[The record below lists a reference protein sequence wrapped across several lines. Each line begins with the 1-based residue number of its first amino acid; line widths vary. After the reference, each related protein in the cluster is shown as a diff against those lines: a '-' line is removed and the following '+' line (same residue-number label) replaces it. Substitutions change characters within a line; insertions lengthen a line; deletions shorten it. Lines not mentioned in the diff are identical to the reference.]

1 MSAPVRLEAPQLRKH
16 QLCILVSAAF
26 LLGLGQPVLAQDR
39 SSVFSARFEALWNKM
54 TGRGLPENVSMSNGR
69 IEAQQVLIS
78 AKFAGRLADVLVDEG
93 QIVDAG
99 APIARIDTADLDAQ
113 LAGAKAQVRR
123 SETSQVEAEAS
134 IAQRQSELTL
144 AKQEF
149 ERAQS
154 MSNTGSGTMQ
164 QLELRRSQLSVA
176 EAAQRAALASRDEAE
191 AATEAA
197 QAEVV
202 RIQTLLDDAVLK
214 APRRGR
220 VEYKLAQTGEV
231 VAAGAPVAT
240 LLDLSDVSMTIF
252 LPARAAGTLAIGD
265 EARIILDPAPQ
276 YVVPATVSFVS
287 SQAQFT
293 PKTVETQDEREKLVF
308 RVKLKIAPDL
318 LKDYESRVKT
328 GVRGIGYVRTD
339 PKSAWPAELQ
349 VKLPQ

>member
-26 LLGLGQPVLAQDR
+26 LLGLGQPALAQDR

-123 SETSQVEAEAS
+123 SETSRVEAEAS

>member
-1 MSAPVRLEAPQLRKH
+1 MRKH
-16 QLCILVSAAF
+16 QLCVLVSAAF

-39 SSVFSARFEALWNKM
+39 PSVFSARFEALWNKM

-293 PKTVETQDEREKLVF
+293 PKTVETRDEREKLVF

>member
-1 MSAPVRLEAPQLRKH
+1 LRKH
-16 QLCILVSAAF
+16 QLCVLVSAAF

-54 TGRGLPENVSMSNGR
+54 TGRGLPKNVSMSNGR

-134 IAQRQSELTL
+134 IAQRQSELIL
-144 AKQEF
+144 ARQEF

-154 MSNTGSGTMQ
+154 MSSTGSGTMQ

-265 EARIILDPAPQ
+265 EARIIFDPAPQ

>member
-1 MSAPVRLEAPQLRKH
+1 
-16 QLCILVSAAF
+16 
-26 LLGLGQPVLAQDR
+26 
-39 SSVFSARFEALWNKM
+39 
-54 TGRGLPENVSMSNGR
+54 MSNGR

-134 IAQRQSELTL
+134 IAQRQSELIL
-144 AKQEF
+144 ARQEF

-154 MSNTGSGTMQ
+154 MSSTGSGTMQ

-176 EAAQRAALASRDEAE
+176 EAAQKAALASRDEAE
-191 AATEAA
+191 ATTEAA

-202 RIQTLLDDAVLK
+202 RIQTVLDDAVLK

-339 PKSAWPAELQ
+339 PKLAWPAELQ

>member
-1 MSAPVRLEAPQLRKH
+1 
-16 QLCILVSAAF
+16 
-26 LLGLGQPVLAQDR
+26 
-39 SSVFSARFEALWNKM
+39 
-54 TGRGLPENVSMSNGR
+54 MSNGR

-134 IAQRQSELTL
+134 IAQRQSELIL
-144 AKQEF
+144 ARQEF

-154 MSNTGSGTMQ
+154 MSSTGSGTMQ

-265 EARIILDPAPQ
+265 EARIIFDPAPQ

>member
-1 MSAPVRLEAPQLRKH
+1 LRKH
-16 QLCILVSAAF
+16 QLCVLVSLAF

-93 QIVDAG
+93 QIIDAG

-134 IAQRQSELTL
+134 IAQRQSELIL
-144 AKQEF
+144 ARQEF
-149 ERAQS
+149 ERAHS
-154 MSNTGSGTMQ
+154 MSSTGSGTMQ

-176 EAAQRAALASRDEAE
+176 EAAQKAALASRDEAE

-293 PKTVETQDEREKLVF
+293 PKTVETSDEREKLVF

-339 PKSAWPAELQ
+339 PKSAWPAKLQ

>member
-1 MSAPVRLEAPQLRKH
+1 MRKH
-16 QLCILVSAAF
+16 QLCILVSLAF

-78 AKFAGRLADVLVDEG
+78 AKFAGRLADVFVDEG

-134 IAQRQSELTL
+134 IAQRQSELIL
-144 AKQEF
+144 ARQEF

-154 MSNTGSGTMQ
+154 MSSTGSGTMQ

-176 EAAQRAALASRDEAE
+176 EAAQKAALASRDEAE

-202 RIQTLLDDAVLK
+202 RIQTVLDDAVLK

-318 LKDYESRVKT
+318 LKDYETRVKT

>member
-1 MSAPVRLEAPQLRKH
+1 MRKH
-16 QLCILVSAAF
+16 QLCILVSLAF
-26 LLGLGQPVLAQDR
+26 LLGPGQPVLAQDR

-93 QIVDAG
+93 QIIDAG

-134 IAQRQSELTL
+134 IAQRQSELIL
-144 AKQEF
+144 ARQEF
-149 ERAQS
+149 QRAQS
-154 MSNTGSGTMQ
+154 MSSTGSGTMQ

-176 EAAQRAALASRDEAE
+176 EAAQKAALASRDEAE

-287 SQAQFT
+287 SRAQFT

>member
-1 MSAPVRLEAPQLRKH
+1 MRKH

-93 QIVDAG
+93 QIVDAS

-113 LAGAKAQVRR
+113 LTGAKAQVRR

-154 MSNTGSGTMQ
+154 MSNTGSGTTQ

-176 EAAQRAALASRDEAE
+176 EAAQKAALASRDEAE

-197 QAEVV
+197 QAEAV

-287 SQAQFT
+287 SEAQFT

>member
-1 MSAPVRLEAPQLRKH
+1 MRKH
-16 QLCILVSAAF
+16 QLCVLVSAAF

-134 IAQRQSELTL
+134 IAQRQSELIL
-144 AKQEF
+144 ARQEF

-154 MSNTGSGTMQ
+154 MSSTGSGTMQ
-164 QLELRRSQLSVA
+164 QLELRRSQLNVA
-176 EAAQRAALASRDEAE
+176 EAAQKAALASRDEAE

-276 YVVPATVSFVS
+276 YVVPATISFVS

-308 RVKLKIAPDL
+308 RVKLRIAPDL

-349 VKLPQ
+349 VNLPQ

>member
-1 MSAPVRLEAPQLRKH
+1 MRKH
-16 QLCILVSAAF
+16 QLCVLVSAAF

-39 SSVFSARFEALWNKM
+39 SSAFSARFEALWNKV

-134 IAQRQSELTL
+134 IAQRQSELIL
-144 AKQEF
+144 ARQEF

-154 MSNTGSGTMQ
+154 MSSTGSGTMQ

-176 EAAQRAALASRDEAE
+176 EAAQKAALASRDEAE

-202 RIQTLLDDAVLK
+202 RIQTVLDDAVLK

>member
-1 MSAPVRLEAPQLRKH
+1 LEAPQLRKH
-16 QLCILVSAAF
+16 QLCVLVSAAF

-134 IAQRQSELTL
+134 IAQRQSELAL
-144 AKQEF
+144 ARQEF
-149 ERAQS
+149 ERARS

-339 PKSAWPAELQ
+339 PKSGWPAELQ

>member
-1 MSAPVRLEAPQLRKH
+1 MRKH
-16 QLCILVSAAF
+16 QLCILVSLAF

-134 IAQRQSELTL
+134 IAQRKSELIL
-144 AKQEF
+144 ARQEF

-154 MSNTGSGTMQ
+154 MSSTGSGTMQ

-176 EAAQRAALASRDEAE
+176 EAAQKAALASRDEAE

-318 LKDYESRVKT
+318 LKDYETRVKT

>member
-1 MSAPVRLEAPQLRKH
+1 LRKH
-16 QLCILVSAAF
+16 QLCILVSLAF

-134 IAQRQSELTL
+134 IAQRQSELIL
-144 AKQEF
+144 ARQEF

-154 MSNTGSGTMQ
+154 MSSTGSGTMQ

-176 EAAQRAALASRDEAE
+176 EAAQKAALASRDEAE

>member
-1 MSAPVRLEAPQLRKH
+1 
-16 QLCILVSAAF
+16 
-26 LLGLGQPVLAQDR
+26 
-39 SSVFSARFEALWNKM
+39 M
-54 TGRGLPENVSMSNGR
+54 TGRGLPKNVSMSNGR

-134 IAQRQSELTL
+134 IAQRQSELIL
-144 AKQEF
+144 ARQEF

-154 MSNTGSGTMQ
+154 MSSTGSGTMQ

-265 EARIILDPAPQ
+265 EARIIFDPAPQ

>member
-1 MSAPVRLEAPQLRKH
+1 MRKH
-16 QLCILVSAAF
+16 QLCVLVSAAF

-39 SSVFSARFEALWNKM
+39 PSVFSARFEALWNKM

-113 LAGAKAQVRR
+113 LARAKAQVRR

-293 PKTVETQDEREKLVF
+293 PKTVETRDEREKLVF

>member
-1 MSAPVRLEAPQLRKH
+1 MRKH
-16 QLCILVSAAF
+16 QLCILVSLAF

-134 IAQRQSELTL
+134 IAQRKSELIL
-144 AKQEF
+144 ARQEF

-154 MSNTGSGTMQ
+154 MSSTGSGTMQ

-176 EAAQRAALASRDEAE
+176 EAAQKAARASRDEAE

-318 LKDYESRVKT
+318 LKDYETRVKT

>member
-1 MSAPVRLEAPQLRKH
+1 MRKH
-16 QLCILVSAAF
+16 QLCVLVSAAF

-113 LAGAKAQVRR
+113 LAGAGAQVRR
-123 SETSQVEAEAS
+123 SQTSQVEAEAS
-134 IAQRQSELTL
+134 IAQRQSELIL
-144 AKQEF
+144 ARQEF

-154 MSNTGSGTMQ
+154 MSSTGSGTMQ
-164 QLELRRSQLSVA
+164 QLELRRSQLNVA
-176 EAAQRAALASRDEAE
+176 EAAQKAALASRDEAE

-276 YVVPATVSFVS
+276 YVVPATISFVS

-308 RVKLKIAPDL
+308 RVKLRIAPDL

-349 VKLPQ
+349 VNLPQ

>member
-1 MSAPVRLEAPQLRKH
+1 MRRQ
-16 QLCILVSAAF
+16 QLCVLISVAF
-26 LLGLGQPVLAQDR
+26 LLGIGKPGLAQDR
-39 SSVFSARFEALWNKM
+39 SQVFSARFEALWDKM
-54 TGRGLPENVSMSNGR
+54 IGPRLPENVFMSNGR

-78 AKFAGRLADVLVDEG
+78 TKFAGRLAAVLVEEG
-93 QIVDAG
+93 EIVDAG

-123 SETSQVEAEAS
+123 SETSQIEAEAS

-144 AKQEF
+144 ARQEF

-197 QAEVV
+197 RAEVV

-220 VEYKLAQTGEV
+220 IEYKLAQTGEV

-339 PKSAWPAELQ
+339 PKSAWPAKLQ

>member
-1 MSAPVRLEAPQLRKH
+1 MRKH
-16 QLCILVSAAF
+16 QLCVLVSAAF

-134 IAQRQSELTL
+134 IAQRQSELAL
-144 AKQEF
+144 ARQEF
-149 ERAQS
+149 ERARS

-339 PKSAWPAELQ
+339 PKSGWPAELQ

>member
-1 MSAPVRLEAPQLRKH
+1 MRKH

-26 LLGLGQPVLAQDR
+26 LLGLGQPALAQDR

-123 SETSQVEAEAS
+123 SETSRVEAEAS

>member
-1 MSAPVRLEAPQLRKH
+1 MSAQVRLEAPQLRKH
-16 QLCILVSAAF
+16 QLCVLVSAAF

>member
-1 MSAPVRLEAPQLRKH
+1 LEAPQLRKH
-16 QLCILVSAAF
+16 QLCVLVSAAF

-93 QIVDAG
+93 QIVEAG

-113 LAGAKAQVRR
+113 LAGAGAQVRR
-123 SETSQVEAEAS
+123 SQTSQVEAEAS
-134 IAQRQSELTL
+134 IAQRQSELAL
-144 AKQEF
+144 ARQEF
-149 ERAQS
+149 ERAHS

-339 PKSAWPAELQ
+339 PKTGWPAELQ

>member
-1 MSAPVRLEAPQLRKH
+1 MRKH
-16 QLCILVSAAF
+16 QLCVLVSAAF

-54 TGRGLPENVSMSNGR
+54 TGRGLPENISMSNGR

-134 IAQRQSELTL
+134 IAQRQSELIL
-144 AKQEF
+144 ARQEF

-154 MSNTGSGTMQ
+154 MSSTGSGTMQ

-176 EAAQRAALASRDEAE
+176 EAAQKAALASRDEAE
-191 AATEAA
+191 ATTEAA

-202 RIQTLLDDAVLK
+202 RIQTVLDDAVLK

-339 PKSAWPAELQ
+339 PKLAWPAELQ

>member
-1 MSAPVRLEAPQLRKH
+1 MRKH
-16 QLCILVSAAF
+16 QLCVLVSAAF

-39 SSVFSARFEALWNKM
+39 SSVLSARFEALWNKM

-93 QIVDAG
+93 QIVEAG

-134 IAQRQSELTL
+134 IAQRQSELAL
-144 AKQEF
+144 ARQEF
-149 ERAQS
+149 ERARS

-339 PKSAWPAELQ
+339 PKSGWPAELQ

>member
-1 MSAPVRLEAPQLRKH
+1 MRKH
-16 QLCILVSAAF
+16 QLCVLVSLAF
-26 LLGLGQPVLAQDR
+26 LVGLGQPVLAQDR

-134 IAQRQSELTL
+134 IAQRQSELIL
-144 AKQEF
+144 ARQEF

-154 MSNTGSGTMQ
+154 MSSTGSGTMQ

-176 EAAQRAALASRDEAE
+176 EAAQKAALASRDEAE

-202 RIQTLLDDAVLK
+202 RIQTVLDDAVLK

-339 PKSAWPAELQ
+339 PKLAWPAELQ

>member
-1 MSAPVRLEAPQLRKH
+1 MRKH
-16 QLCILVSAAF
+16 QLCVLVSLAF

-54 TGRGLPENVSMSNGR
+54 TGRGLPENISMSNGR

-134 IAQRQSELTL
+134 IAQRQSELIL
-144 AKQEF
+144 ARQEF

-154 MSNTGSGTMQ
+154 MSSTGSGTMQ

-176 EAAQRAALASRDEAE
+176 EAAQKAALASRDEAE
-191 AATEAA
+191 ATTEAA

-202 RIQTLLDDAVLK
+202 RIQTVLDDAVLK

-339 PKSAWPAELQ
+339 PKLAWPAELQ

>member
-1 MSAPVRLEAPQLRKH
+1 MRKH
-16 QLCILVSAAF
+16 QLCILVSLAF

-93 QIVDAG
+93 QIIDAG

-134 IAQRQSELTL
+134 IAQRQSELIL
-144 AKQEF
+144 ARQEF
-149 ERAQS
+149 QRAQS
-154 MSNTGSGTMQ
+154 MSSTGSGTMQ

-176 EAAQRAALASRDEAE
+176 EAAQKAALASRDEAE